1 LNTGASVAS
10 SQSGRSSLPAVIHLA
25 AEFFPYARTGGLAE
39 AVSGLASFQHRAGH
53 RVVAMLPLYRSV
65 RELAPGL
72 VPAGDPY
79 MVQVGAQAELAQLFR
94 VTGAGP
100 GPEVYAIAH
109 PHFYDRPGIY
119 GDANGDYEDSARR
132 FAFLVLAALEA
143 LPRFVS
149 GPTILHAHD
158 WHTALAPLY
167 LRTTHADRPVT
178 SQVGTVLA
186 VHNPGYQGHFPAS
199 IVPDIGLPWSVYTHH
214 NLEWYGRAN
223 LLKGGV
229 TTADLVVTVS
239 AKHAEELKTDEGG
252 FGLQEV
258 FRALGPRLV
267 GITNGIDQSAWDPT
281 TDPHITATYGPAD
294 FEGKERC
301 KTALQRA
308 FGLPQRKKVPI
319 FGFSGRL
326 AQQKGLD
333 VIFASHHLLSQDAQF
348 VFLGGGERR
357 YGDTL
362 LELRRALPDRV
373 GVELNFTDRME
384 HRLMAG
390 ADMFMMPSVYE
401 PCGLTQMRAQRYGTL
416 PVGRRVGG
424 IADTVEDGV
433 TGFLF
438 DKYDASAFQEA
449 AFRALAHMEN
459 RDRWNAMMRTAMHR
473 DFSWDRASERYAA
486 VYRSV
491 LASR

>member
-1 LNTGASVAS
+1 VAADK
-10 SQSGRSSLPAVIHLA
+10 QDRPSLPAVVHLS
-25 AEFFPYARTGGLAE
+25 AEYFPYARTGGLAE

-65 RELAPGL
+65 RELAAGL
-72 VPAGDPY
+72 IPAGDPFP
-79 MVQVGAQAELAQLFR
+79 VQVGPTGELAQLFR
-94 VTGAGP
+94 VMGAGP

-119 GDANGDYEDSARR
+119 GDSNGDYQDSARR
-132 FAFLVLAALEA
+132 FAFFVLAALEA

-167 LRTTHADRPVT
+167 LRTTHAHRPVAR
-178 SQVGTVLA
+178 QVRSILA
-186 VHNPGYQGHFPAS
+186 VHNPGYQGHFPAEM
-199 IVPDIGLPWSVYTHH
+199 VPEVGLPWEVYTYHC
-214 NLEWYGRAN
+214 LEWYGRAN
-223 LLKGGV
+223 MLKGGL

-239 AKHAEELKTDEGG
+239 AKHAEELRTDEGG

-258 FRALGPRLV
+258 FQALGPRLI
-267 GITNGIDQSAWDPT
+267 GITNGIDQSVWDPT
-281 TDPHITATYGPAD
+281 TDPHITATYDSRQLEP
-294 FEGKERC
+294 KERC
-301 KTALQRA
+301 KAALQRA
-308 FGLPQRKKVPI
+308 FGLPQRRRTPL
-319 FGFSGRL
+319 FAFAGRL

-333 VIFASHHLLSQDAQF
+333 VIFASYHLLNADAQF
-348 VFLGGGERR
+348 VFLGGGEKR
-357 YGDTL
+357 YADSL
-362 LELRRALPDRV
+362 LELRRALPEKV
-373 GVELNFTDRME
+373 GVETNFSDRME

-390 ADMFMMPSVYE
+390 ADMFLMPSVYE

-438 DKYDASAFQEA
+438 DKYDSSAFQEA
-449 AFRALAHMEN
+449 AFRAMGAMQ
-459 RDRWNAMMRTAMHR
+459 DRERWYMMMRTAMHR
-473 DFSWDRASERYAA
+473 DFSWDRATRRYAA
-486 VYRSV
+486 VYRAV
-491 LASR
+491 LSHT